1 MISLLKKLQLW
12 RVKVNKKENLL
23 KTTAKEANIL
33 GLDTDN
39 IENLDIKEVLNNEP
53 ALKMLLHHYKQLN
66 SENNELKT
74 QVNTNQSYVFGYN
87 NLKKNSQFG
96 AALLL
101 LGNIFIAFG
110 VNLLTQNSVTYGL
123 FVFIPGL
130 LMGAVG
136 LYFSL
141 KNEL

>member
-1 MISLLKKLQLW
+1 M
-12 RVKVNKKENLL
+12 NKRENLL
-23 KTTAKEANIL
+23 KTKKKEANIL
-33 GLDTDN
+33 GLNTDN
-39 IENLDIKEVLNNEP
+39 IENLDIKEVLDNEP

-74 QVNTNQSYVFGYN
+74 QVNTNQSYIFGYN

-96 AALLL
+96 TALLF
-101 LGNIFIAFG
+101 LGNIFVAFG
-110 VNLLTQNSVTYGL
+110 VNLLTQNSVTSGL
-123 FVFIPGL
+123 LVFTPGL
-130 LMGAVG
+130 LMDFTG